1 MTDNT
6 VRVMAR
12 FRPLNQQEQQ
22 RSQNSTCINFDTSNS
37 TVVKHISDSRFN
49 LFLDPNSTAIEHVL
63 TFHYLIQSSFLS
75 SYFFVVVIFIVI
87 FSIVILIVF
96 ILLFFIVIFLLS
108 STIG

>member
-49 LFLDPNSTAIEHVL
+49 LFNLFLDPNSTAIEHAL
-63 TFHYLIQSSFLS
+63 TFHSLIQSSF
-75 SYFFVVVIFIVI
+75 
-87 FSIVILIVF
+87 
-96 ILLFFIVIFLLS
+96 
-108 STIG
+108 